1 MSLWTQNAEVKIS
14 GHSACRERNVRG
26 NAAGAICCY
35 HDWLL
40 CSAVLRCATLAA
52 VGGGVH
58 QLLCFWHRRGGG
70 MDGGE
75 EGTTARVLRTARR
88 VQQQIVAGL
97 LPPPSCCRYP
107 GSPATLPRQAAADV
121 MVRTRWSCR
130 ARVAHAPALSAA
142 RELGDV
148 ALHFTQ
154 LHTVERTVGLS
165 FLHRRLSPSQ
175 LRF

>member
-58 QLLCFWHRRGGG
+58 QLLCFWHRVGEGDGWRRGG
-70 MDGGE
+70 DNS
-75 EGTTARVLRTARR
+75 
-88 VQQQIVAGL
+88 AGL
-97 LPPPSCCRYP
+97 AHRPARAATDCSRSPTAAIVLPLPWVSALPSR
-107 GSPATLPRQAAADV
+107 GRQPL
-121 MVRTRWSCR
+121 T
-130 ARVAHAPALSAA
+130 
-142 RELGDV
+142 
-148 ALHFTQ
+148 
-154 LHTVERTVGLS
+154 
-165 FLHRRLSPSQ
+165 
-175 LRF
+175 